1 MGAAEALAEIS
12 TIALLVTMRV
22 RPLAPGSRIGGPR
35 FPKLELRC
43 PTVAR
48 VQPWSGHSPQ
58 LKPVAV
64 AQKASDLSGSKKGAS
79 RPTMDQLKH
88 PIQYRTSLHTA
99 RKRPSTLVQTNAQ
112 TRPRLGRAS
121 LCPPDGYHG
130 HTFCRPPPA
139 ALASLS
145 PPAREA
151 GVV

>member
-22 RPLAPGSRIGGPR
+22 RPSAPGSRIAGPR

-64 AQKASDLSGSKKGAS
+64 AQKASDLSGKKKGPS
-79 RPTMDQLKH
+79 RPTIDQLKH

>member
-12 TIALLVTMRV
+12 TIALLVTMRA
-22 RPLAPGSRIGGPR
+22 RPLAPGCRIAGPR

-64 AQKASDLSGSKKGAS
+64 AQKASDLSGSKKGPS

-88 PIQYRTSLHTA
+88 PIQYRTPLHTA

-145 PPAREA
+145 PPARVG

>member
-12 TIALLVTMRV
+12 TTALLVTMRA

-145 PPAREA
+145 PLARVA